1 MADVS
6 EPLEHMLTG
15 GHHNSLGRT
24 IEVVELVLAE
34 PTRFEELFE
43 TYRSQD
49 EVVRL
54 RTSNA
59 MRRIQAERH
68 DLLVPYIDRFIE
80 EIGALDQASAQW
92 TIALLFHKLRN
103 DMTAGQKD
111 AALAIMK
118 RNLAEHNDWIVLN
131 NTMETLT
138 LWAKESP
145 GLRAFVIPHLK
156 RLTEDGRK
164 SVMSRA
170 KKYLA
175 QLDAD
180 TA

>member
-1 MADVS
+1 
-6 EPLEHMLTG
+6 MLTG

-92 TIALLFHKLRN
+92 TIALLFQKLRN

-175 QLDAD
+175 QLGAD